1 MRGVFI
7 SGGTGSIGSS
17 ALSVIRQNADSLKLI
32 GFSYN
37 NNHEKAKE
45 IISEFK
51 PKYVFSNQLT
61 DLDVPNQITDEDDLL
76 EVFCLESVEF
86 IICGVSG
93 FEGLKSTML
102 ASKSGKKILLANKES
117 IVTAGSIFLESCKK
131 YDSQIFPIDSE
142 HNAVLQCLDTKSS
155 NAEISKVTLTASGGP
170 FYGMGIDQLKE
181 ITPEQAANHP
191 NWKMGTK
198 ISIDSATLMNKCLE
212 VIEAAILFKIE
223 SDKINAV
230 IHPQSIL
237 HAMVTYVDGSSI
249 AHLSNPSMEVPIA
262 NMLRGDN
269 RISINFEEIL
279 TSERALEFFPIPHE
293 KESLFEIASDVIKHQ
308 GNRGAIFNAINEV
321 AVQQFRDSKIS
332 FLDID
337 KVIQGTYSVMPM
349 SKLDSIEEVYFYDQ
363 EARIK
368 SLEMIKS
375 ISH

>member
-7 SGGTGSIGSS
+7 LGGTGSIGSS
-17 ALSVIRQNADSLKLI
+17 ALSVIRQNTDTLKLI

-37 NNHEKAKE
+37 NNHAKAKE

-51 PKYVFSNQLT
+51 PKYVFSNQPT

-76 EVFCLESVEF
+76 EVFCLESIEF

-131 YDSQIFPIDSE
+131 YNSQIFPIDSE
-142 HNAVLQCLDTKSS
+142 HNAVLQCLDTKSNNS
-155 NAEISKVTLTASGGP
+155 EISKVTLTASGGP
-170 FYGMGIDQLKE
+170 FYGMSMDKLKE

-191 NWKMGTK
+191 NWRMGTK

-230 IHPQSIL
+230 IHPQSIM
-237 HAMVTYVDGSSI
+237 HAMVTYIDGSSI

-269 RISINFEEIL
+269 RISINFEELL
-279 TSERALEFFPIPHE
+279 TSERALEFFPIPNE
-293 KESLFEIASDVIKHQ
+293 KESLFEIARDVIEYQ
-308 GNRGAIFNAINEV
+308 GNRGAIFNAINEI
-321 AVQQFRDSKIS
+321 AVQQFRDSQIS

-337 KVIQGTYSVMPM
+337 KVINGTYSAMSM
-349 SKLDSIEEVYFYDQ
+349 SKLDSIEEVYFYDK

-375 ISH
+375 LSH

>member
-17 ALSVIRQNADSLKLI
+17 ALSVIRQNTDSLKLI

-61 DLDVPNQITDEDDLL
+61 DLDVPNQITDEDDLM
-76 EVFCLESVEF
+76 EVFCLESIEF

-155 NAEISKVTLTASGGP
+155 NSEISKVMLTASGGP
-170 FYGMGIDQLKE
+170 FYGMSMDQLKE

-269 RISINFEEIL
+269 RISINFEELL

-293 KESLFEIASDVIKHQ
+293 KESLFEIASDVIKRQ

-337 KVIQGTYSVMPM
+337 KVIKGTYSVMPM

-375 ISH
+375 LSH

>member
-7 SGGTGSIGSS
+7 LGGTGSIGSS
-17 ALSVIRQNADSLKLI
+17 ALRVIRQNAASLKLI

-51 PKYVFSNQLT
+51 PKYVFSNQPT
-61 DLDVPNQITDEDDLL
+61 DLDMPNQITDEDDLL
-76 EVFCLESVEF
+76 EIFCLESIEF

-131 YDSQIFPIDSE
+131 YHSQVFPIDSE

-155 NAEISKVTLTASGGP
+155 NSEISKVTLTASGGP
-170 FYGMGIDQLKE
+170 FYGIGMDELKE

-223 SDKINAV
+223 SNKINAV

-262 NMLRGDN
+262 NMLRGEK
-269 RISINFEEIL
+269 RISINFEELLI
-279 TSERALEFFPIPHE
+279 SERTLEFFPIPHE
-293 KESLFEIASDVIKHQ
+293 KESLFEIARDVIEHQ

-332 FLDID
+332 FLEID
-337 KVIQGTYSVMPM
+337 KVIKGTYSVMSM

>member
-7 SGGTGSIGSS
+7 LGGTGSIGSS
-17 ALSVIRQNADSLKLI
+17 ALSVIRQNTDSLKLI

-61 DLDVPNQITDEDDLL
+61 GLDVPNQITDEDDLL

-117 IVTAGSIFLESCKK
+117 IVTAGSIFLESCNK
-131 YDSQIFPIDSE
+131 YHSQIFPIDSE

-170 FYGMGIDQLKE
+170 FYGMGMDQLKE

-212 VIEAAILFKIE
+212 VIEAAILFNIE

-269 RISINFEEIL
+269 RISINFEELL
-279 TSERALEFFPIPHE
+279 TSERALEFFPIPDE

-321 AVQQFRDSKIS
+321 AVQQFCDSKIS

-337 KVIQGTYSVMPM
+337 KVIKGTYSVMSM

-375 ISH
+375 LSH

>member
-45 IISEFK
+45 IISEFN

-61 DLDVPNQITDEDDLL
+61 DLDVPNLITDEDDLL
-76 EVFCLESVEF
+76 EVFCLESIEF

-170 FYGMGIDQLKE
+170 FYGMGMDQLKE

-212 VIEAAILFKIE
+212 VIEAAILFNIE

-293 KESLFEIASDVIKHQ
+293 KESLFEIARDVIEHQ

-337 KVIQGTYSVMPM
+337 KVIKGTYSVMPM

>member
-7 SGGTGSIGSS
+7 LGGTGSIGSS
-17 ALSVIRQNADSLKLI
+17 ALSVIRQNTDSLKLI

-131 YDSQIFPIDSE
+131 YNSQIFPIDSE
-142 HNAVLQCLDTKSS
+142 HNAVLQCLDTKSNNS
-155 NAEISKVTLTASGGP
+155 EISKVTLTASGGP
-170 FYGMGIDQLKE
+170 FYGMSMDKLKE

-212 VIEAAILFKIE
+212 VIEAAILFNIE

-269 RISINFEEIL
+269 RISINFEELL

-293 KESLFEIASDVIKHQ
+293 KESLFEIARDVIEHQ

-332 FLDID
+332 FLEID
-337 KVIQGTYSVMPM
+337 KVIKGTYSVMSM

>member
-7 SGGTGSIGSS
+7 LGGTGSIGSS
-17 ALSVIRQNADSLKLI
+17 ALSVIRQNTDSLKLI

-51 PKYVFSNQLT
+51 PEYVFSNQPT

-76 EVFCLESVEF
+76 EVFCLESIEF

-131 YDSQIFPIDSE
+131 YNSQIFPIDSE
-142 HNAVLQCLDTKSS
+142 HNAVLQCLDTKSNNS
-155 NAEISKVTLTASGGP
+155 EISKVTLTASGGP
-170 FYGMGIDQLKE
+170 FYGMSMDKLKE

-262 NMLRGDN
+262 NMLRGDK
-269 RISINFEEIL
+269 RISINFEELL
-279 TSERALEFFPIPHE
+279 TSEKALEFFPVPHE
-293 KESLFEIASDVIKHQ
+293 KESLFEIARDVIEHQ

-332 FLDID
+332 FLEID
-337 KVIQGTYSVMPM
+337 KVIKGTYSVMSM

>member
-17 ALSVIRQNADSLKLI
+17 ALSVIRQNTHSLKLI

-51 PKYVFSNQLT
+51 PKYVFSNQPT
-61 DLDVPNQITDEDDLL
+61 NLDVPNQIIDEDDLL
-76 EVFCLESVEF
+76 EVFCLESIEF

-131 YDSQIFPIDSE
+131 YNSQIFPIDSE
-142 HNAVLQCLDTKSS
+142 HNAVLQCLDTKSNNS
-155 NAEISKVTLTASGGP
+155 EISKVTLTASGGP
-170 FYGMGIDQLKE
+170 FYGMSMDKLKE

-223 SDKINAV
+223 SDKINSV

-269 RISINFEEIL
+269 RISINFEELL

-293 KESLFEIASDVIKHQ
+293 KESLFEIARDVIEHQ

-332 FLDID
+332 FLEID
-337 KVIQGTYSVMPM
+337 KVIKGTYSVMSM

-375 ISH
+375 ITH

>member
-17 ALSVIRQNADSLKLI
+17 TLSVIRQNTDSLKLI

-37 NNHEKAKE
+37 TNHEKAKE

-51 PKYVFSNQLT
+51 PKYVFSNKPT
-61 DLDVPNQITDEDDLL
+61 DLDVPIQITDEDDLL
-76 EVFCLESVEF
+76 EVFCLESIEF

-131 YDSQIFPIDSE
+131 YNSQIFPIDSE
-142 HNAVLQCLDTKSS
+142 HNAVLQCLDAKSNNS
-155 NAEISKVTLTASGGP
+155 EISKVTLTASGGP
-170 FYGMGIDQLKE
+170 FYGMSMDKLKE

-262 NMLRGDN
+262 NMLRGNN
-269 RISINFEEIL
+269 RISINFEELL

-293 KESLFEIASDVIKHQ
+293 KESLFEIARDVIEHQ

-332 FLDID
+332 FLEID
-337 KVIQGTYSVMPM
+337 KVIKGTYSVMSM

>member
-7 SGGTGSIGSS
+7 LGGTGSIGSS
-17 ALSVIRQNADSLKLI
+17 ALSVIRQNTDSLKLI

-131 YDSQIFPIDSE
+131 YNSQIFPIDSE
-142 HNAVLQCLDTKSS
+142 HNAVLQCLDTKSNNS
-155 NAEISKVTLTASGGP
+155 EISKVTLTASGGP
-170 FYGMGIDQLKE
+170 FYGMSMDKLKE

-212 VIEAAILFKIE
+212 VIEAAILFNIE

-269 RISINFEEIL
+269 RISINFEELL

-337 KVIQGTYSVMPM
+337 KVIKGTYSVMSM

>member
-7 SGGTGSIGSS
+7 LGGTGSIGSS
-17 ALSVIRQNADSLKLI
+17 ALSVIRQNTDSLKLI

-61 DLDVPNQITDEDDLL
+61 DLDVTNQITDEDDLL

-117 IVTAGSIFLESCKK
+117 IVTAGSIFLESCNE

-155 NAEISKVTLTASGGP
+155 NSEISKVTLTASGGP
-170 FYGMGIDQLKE
+170 FYGMGMDQLKE

-212 VIEAAILFKIE
+212 VIEAAILFNIE

-269 RISINFEEIL
+269 RISINFEELL
-279 TSERALEFFPIPHE
+279 TSERALEFFPIPDE

-321 AVQQFRDSKIS
+321 AVQQFCDSKIS

-337 KVIQGTYSVMPM
+337 KVIKGTYSVMSM

>member
-7 SGGTGSIGSS
+7 LGGTGSIGSS
-17 ALSVIRQNADSLKLI
+17 ALSVIRQNTDSLKLI

-155 NAEISKVTLTASGGP
+155 NSEISKVTLTASGGP
-170 FYGMGIDQLKE
+170 FYGMGMDQLKE

-212 VIEAAILFKIE
+212 VIEAAILFNIE

-269 RISINFEEIL
+269 RISINFEELL

-321 AVQQFRDSKIS
+321 AVQQFCDSKIS

-337 KVIQGTYSVMPM
+337 KVIKGTYSVMSM

>member
-7 SGGTGSIGSS
+7 LGGTGSIGSS
-17 ALSVIRQNADSLKLI
+17 ALSVIRQNTDSLKLI

-131 YDSQIFPIDSE
+131 YNSQIFPIDSE
-142 HNAVLQCLDTKSS
+142 HNAVLQCLDTKSNNS
-155 NAEISKVTLTASGGP
+155 EISKVTLTASGGP
-170 FYGMGIDQLKE
+170 FYGMSMDKLKE

-212 VIEAAILFKIE
+212 VIEAAILFNIE

-269 RISINFEEIL
+269 RISINFEELL
-279 TSERALEFFPIPHE
+279 TSERALEFFPIPDE

-321 AVQQFRDSKIS
+321 AVQQFCDSKIS

-337 KVIQGTYSVMPM
+337 KVIKGTYSVMSM

>member
-7 SGGTGSIGSS
+7 LGGTGSIGSS
-17 ALSVIRQNADSLKLI
+17 ALSVIRQNTDSLKLI

-117 IVTAGSIFLESCKK
+117 IVTAGSIFLESCNK

-155 NAEISKVTLTASGGP
+155 NSEISKVTLTASGGP
-170 FYGMGIDQLKE
+170 FYGMGMDQLKE

-212 VIEAAILFKIE
+212 VIEAAILFNIE

-269 RISINFEEIL
+269 RISINFEELL
-279 TSERALEFFPIPHE
+279 TSERALEFFPIPDE
-293 KESLFEIASDVIKHQ
+293 KKSLFEIASDVIKHQ

-321 AVQQFRDSKIS
+321 AVQQFCDSKIS

-337 KVIQGTYSVMPM
+337 KVIKGTYSVMSM

>member
-7 SGGTGSIGSS
+7 LGGTGSIGSS
-17 ALSVIRQNADSLKLI
+17 ALSVIRQNTDSLKLI

-37 NNHEKAKE
+37 NNREKAKE

-142 HNAVLQCLDTKSS
+142 HNAVLQCLDSKSS
-155 NAEISKVTLTASGGP
+155 NSEISKVTLTASGGP
-170 FYGMGIDQLKE
+170 FYGMGMDQLKE

-212 VIEAAILFKIE
+212 VIEAAILFNIE

-269 RISINFEEIL
+269 RISINFEELL
-279 TSERALEFFPIPHE
+279 TSERLLEFFPIPHE
-293 KESLFEIASDVIKHQ
+293 KESLFEIARDVIEHQ

-332 FLDID
+332 FLEID
-337 KVIQGTYSVMPM
+337 KVIKGTYSVMSM

>member
-17 ALSVIRQNADSLKLI
+17 ALGVIRQNTDSLKLI

-51 PKYVFSNQLT
+51 PKYVFSNQPT

-76 EVFCLESVEF
+76 EVFCLESIEF

-131 YDSQIFPIDSE
+131 YNSQIFPIDSE
-142 HNAVLQCLDTKSS
+142 HNAVLQCLDAKSNNS
-155 NAEISKVTLTASGGP
+155 EISKVTLTASGGP
-170 FYGMGIDQLKE
+170 FYGMSMDKLKE

-262 NMLRGDN
+262 NMLRGNN
-269 RISINFEEIL
+269 RISINFEELL

-293 KESLFEIASDVIKHQ
+293 KESLFEIARDVIEHQ

-332 FLDID
+332 FLEID
-337 KVIQGTYSVMPM
+337 KVIKGTYSVMSM

>member
-45 IISEFK
+45 IISEFN

-61 DLDVPNQITDEDDLL
+61 DLDVPNLITDEDDLL
-76 EVFCLESVEF
+76 EVFCLESIEF

-155 NAEISKVTLTASGGP
+155 NSEISKVTLTASGGP

-269 RISINFEEIL
+269 RISINFEELL

>member
-17 ALSVIRQNADSLKLI
+17 ALSVIRQNTDSLKLI

-51 PKYVFSNQLT
+51 PKYVFSNQPT

-76 EVFCLESVEF
+76 EVFCLESIEF

-131 YDSQIFPIDSE
+131 YNSQIFPIDSE
-142 HNAVLQCLDTKSS
+142 HNAVLQCLDTKSNNS
-155 NAEISKVTLTASGGP
+155 EISKVTLTASGGP
-170 FYGMGIDQLKE
+170 FYGMAMDQLKE

-269 RISINFEEIL
+269 RISINFEELL
-279 TSERALEFFPIPHE
+279 TSERSLEFFPIPHE

-337 KVIQGTYSVMPM
+337 KVIKGTYSVMPM